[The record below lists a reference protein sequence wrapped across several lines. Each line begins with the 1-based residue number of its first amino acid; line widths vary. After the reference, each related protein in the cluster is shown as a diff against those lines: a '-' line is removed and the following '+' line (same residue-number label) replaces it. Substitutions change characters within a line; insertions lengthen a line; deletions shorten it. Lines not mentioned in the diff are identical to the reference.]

1 MPDLGFASASSG
13 AVAAAVWAT
22 IASLAASLLLLLYT
36 LELRWR
42 RRQRERH
49 RTRVVERWRA
59 VIAAAVTGSDSA
71 RPPPS
76 LPRRERGEFLKLWNL
91 TRNMIE
97 GAAADRL
104 IALARQLGLPEIA
117 RRQAAQKRRAK
128 RLIGIRTLGHLRD
141 SQSFALLLAAIDDD
155 HPLVAITAA
164 EALVETDPAHG
175 ADALIPRIARRR
187 DWPRTHV
194 FRMLQ
199 KAGSAIV
206 GEPLYRA
213 IRTAGDEDAAYL
225 LQFVELAEFDV
236 RDAICAELLSSRH
249 EPELV
254 AAALKAASGYTRMPR
269 LDELVAHPAWYIR
282 MQAARF
288 IGRMGRAEDVG
299 RLEKLLADREWWVR
313 YRAARALVR
322 LPTLARAEIERI
334 RERQVDAFARDILG
348 QAIGEA
354 GSRA

>member
-1 MPDLGFASASSG
+1 MPDLAFASASSG
-13 AVAAAVWAT
+13 AVTAAVWAT
-22 IASLAASLLLLLYT
+22 LASLAASLLLLLYT

-49 RTRVVERWRA
+49 RARVVERWRS
-59 VIAAAVTGSDSA
+59 VIAAAVTGADSA
-71 RPPPS
+71 GLPAS
-76 LPRRERGEFLKLWNL
+76 LPRSERGEFLKLWNL

-104 IALARQLGLPEIA
+104 IALAVRLGLPGIA
-117 RRQAAQKRRAK
+117 RRQAAQKRPVR
-128 RLIGIRTLGHLRD
+128 RLVGIRTLGHLRD
-141 SQSFALLLAAIDDD
+141 AQCFELLLAAVDDD

-164 EALVETDPAHG
+164 EALIEINPAR
-175 ADALIPRIARRR
+175 AVDALIPEIARRR

-199 KAGSAIV
+199 KAGSALV

-213 IRTAGDEDAAYL
+213 IRTAGDQDAAYL

-236 RDAICAELLSSRH
+236 RDAICAELLSARRD
-249 EPELV
+249 PELI
-254 AAALKAASGYTRMPR
+254 AAALKAASGYSRMPR
-269 LDELVAHPAWYIR
+269 LDELVAHPAWYVR

-288 IGRMGRAEDVG
+288 IGRMGRAEDAG
-299 RLEKLLADREWWVR
+299 RLEKLLGDREWWVR

-354 GSRA
+354 GSRQ